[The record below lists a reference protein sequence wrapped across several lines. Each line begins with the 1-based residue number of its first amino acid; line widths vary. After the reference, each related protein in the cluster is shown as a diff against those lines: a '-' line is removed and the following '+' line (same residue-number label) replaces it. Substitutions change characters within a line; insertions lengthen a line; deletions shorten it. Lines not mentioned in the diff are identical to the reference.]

1 MGGGLA
7 SLRTSS
13 ERLVLRE
20 FRVADVQD
28 VHVYASDP
36 EVSRFTDWGPSSAAE
51 TYERVVARAGLGI
64 EGDDVYSWAVTLR
77 GEDRV
82 IGSAEVRIVSR
93 EHQRA
98 DFGYVFAREVWGR
111 GLATETTLLLR
122 ETAFGMLGI
131 HRLYATCHPDNA
143 ASVRVLEKAGL
154 RLEGR
159 LRDHMWVRGVWRDSL
174 LYATVA
180 SDLRSAVARS

>member
-7 SLRTSS
+7 GMRPSS

-20 FRVADVQD
+20 FRVADVPD

-36 EVSRFTDWGPSSAAE
+36 EVSRFTDWGPSSPAE
-51 TYERVVARAGLGI
+51 THERVVARADRGV

-82 IGSAEVRIVSR
+82 IGSAEVRIDSL

-98 DFGYVFAREVWGR
+98 EFGYVFAREVWGR

-122 ETAFGMLGI
+122 ETAFGLLGI

-154 RLEGR
+154 QLEGR
-159 LRDHMWVRGVWRDSL
+159 LHDHIWVRGAWRDSL

-180 SDLRSAVARS
+180 SRPAV